1 MRNRC
6 FHFFCKPCLHL
17 QVWRHTTLPSLLLS
31 PVWHWLLH
39 HNKKDNSLW
48 QLPPPHWIMQLY
60 FGLRTVTNT
69 KEAFF
74 CLLQHKHTTTNIQ
87 QNIDLNLCSVLTIAI
102 GKKDFTG
109 WLRPSIKGNRSMSR
123 QKRHRTVK
131 DLVSRTIGG
140 IMRQLF
146 KAAFVYT
153 LEVGQYN
160 WWIAN
165 TWQSTKSAPCP
176 FFQTCSTTAMPTAY
190 DVGGDTNLSQVD
202 EN

>member
-1 MRNRC
+1 M
-6 FHFFCKPCLHL
+6 
-17 QVWRHTTLPSLLLS
+17 
-31 PVWHWLLH
+31 WHWFLH

-48 QLPPPHWIMQLY
+48 QLPPPNRIVQRD

-74 CLLQHKHTTTNIQ
+74 CLLLQHKHTTTNVQ
-87 QNIDLNLCSVLTIAI
+87 KNIDHNHCSVLAIAF
-102 GKKDFTG
+102 GKKDFT
-109 WLRPSIKGNRSMSR
+109 LRPSIKGNRSMSG
-123 QKRHRTVK
+123 QNRHRTVK
-131 DLVSRTIGG
+131 DLVSRTTGG
-140 IMRQLF
+140 IMCQLF
-146 KAAFVYT
+146 KAAFVNT

-176 FFQTCSTTAMPTAY
+176 FVQTCSKTEMPTAY
-190 DVGGDTNLSQVD
+190 DAGAGTNLSQVD